1 MRLLPEQGLALQ
13 NAPTMTNSYANTSAR
28 GSHRYQAFSRS
39 VRGLTG
45 AVPRGRLLDFG
56 CGAGGFL
63 QAALDAGL
71 DAYGVEV
78 APKRQSQYVRIAAPE
93 RHSRFVLYDGDVLPF
108 ESGHFDMVYSWFVFE
123 HVERP
128 VVCIREI
135 VRVAKPGALI
145 QIHADDARNHWDG
158 HVGVPVP
165 AFMPRRYTKAYL
177 DVFGMGDRADFIN
190 ETVFYITAPT
200 ISSVLESLGCEVLH
214 ENTIDPRRAIPGGI
228 DIASEDDAR
237 RVAREVKSRIDR
249 GEVSPPTENLSVV
262 ARRLK

>member
-1 MRLLPEQGLALQ
+1 MTASQI
-13 NAPTMTNSYANTSAR
+13 NAIAR
-28 GSHRYQAFSRS
+28 GSHRYQAFSRTF
-39 VRGLTG
+39 RGITG
-45 AVPRGRLLDFG
+45 APPKGRLLDFG
-56 CGAGGFL
+56 CGAGAVL

-78 APKRQSQYVRIAAPE
+78 AQERRSQYTLMAPEE

-108 ESGHFDMVYSWFVFE
+108 ESGNFDIVYSWFVFE

-128 VVCIREI
+128 MPCLREI

-158 HVGVPVP
+158 HVSIPMP

-177 DVFGMGDRADFIN
+177 DVFGLGDRADFI
-190 ETVFYITAPT
+190 EKTVFYITAPAIT
-200 ISSVLESLGCEVLH
+200 SVLESLGCEVLA
-214 ENTIDPRRAIPGGI
+214 ENTIDPSRTIPGAI

-237 RVAREVKSRIDR
+237 RVAREVRSRVDR
-249 GEVSPPTENLSVV
+249 NQVTPPAETLLVI